1 MKRKTHQSLKQ
12 EDYFFPFKWN
22 EKAVWKIDAPVTEI
36 ELSEIDWLLDVDWF
50 GTDEHPLTPN
60 EVMDNPKLDS
70 EHYKRI
76 ENADMSYPI
85 DLGLNTRV
93 DKLVPF
99 DGLHRMCKA
108 KILGMEKIKCR
119 IIPIEK
125 VVQHD
130 GNTLS
135 AKRKPKTKGL

>member
-1 MKRKTHQSLKQ
+1 MKSKTPDTLKQ

-22 EKAVWKIDAPVTEI
+22 EKAIWKIDAPVTEI
-36 ELSEIDWLLDVDWF
+36 ELSQIEWLLNVDWF

-60 EVMDNPKLDS
+60 EVMDNPELDS

-76 ENADMSYPI
+76 EDANLSYPI

-93 DKLVPF
+93 NKLVPF

-125 VVQHD
+125 VVQPD
-130 GNTLS
+130 RI
-135 AKRKPKTKGL
+135 K